1 MENIELRKDFHQGL
15 APLSA
20 QRIFEMP
27 SRKLGYFGVIALLG
41 FAATAFGLAPMVPDA
56 AESPRRLVTQPL
68 ATIDVAP
75 QIAPLENQDFQLFYG
90 DVTRSS
96 DTFDGLLR
104 RLNVTDSGAAEFLRT
119 DATANRLLAGR
130 AGKMVQVRT
139 DSKGRLLQLV
149 ARYPAE
155 QPELIATHFTRLTIE
170 ASTDSSFVSRLESVA
185 LSSQLRMGTG
195 TIESS
200 LFAATD
206 EARIPDPIATQ
217 MAEIFSGDI
226 DFHREL
232 RKDDSFSVLF
242 EVPTADGEPINW
254 NQGTGRVLA
263 AEFINRGRSHAA
275 VWFQEGNS
283 KGAYFDFNGQSKQRN
298 FLSSPMEFSRVTS
311 GFAMRLH
318 PILNTWRKHK
328 GVDYGAPTGTPVR
341 SVADGVVDFAGWQN
355 GYGNVVSIKH
365 DGYKSTLYAHLSRIN
380 VKLGQKVNQG
390 EYVGAVGATG
400 WATGPHLHFE
410 LKVKGEHKDP
420 LILAKSSDSVA
431 ISADA
436 RSQFLQQ
443 SSLARSKLMAAQTL
457 SSSGQIAE

>member
-1 MENIELRKDFHQGL
+1 MKNTELRKDFHPGL

-20 QRIFEMP
+20 QRIFGKH
-27 SRKLGYFGVIALLG
+27 SRKLGHFGAITLLG

-56 AESPRRLVTQPL
+56 AEVPRRLVTESL
-68 ATIDVAP
+68 ATIEVDSQLAE
-75 QIAPLENQDFQLFYG
+75 LESQDLQLFYG

-104 RLNVTDSGAAEFLRT
+104 RLNVTDSHAAEFLRT
-119 DATANRLLAGR
+119 DATAKKLLAGR
-130 AGKMVQVRT
+130 GGKMVQVRT
-139 DSKGRLLQLV
+139 DSKGQLLQLV
-149 ARYPAE
+149 ARYAAE
-155 QPELIATHFTRLTIE
+155 QTQMIATHFSRLTIE
-170 ASTDSSFVSRLESVA
+170 RSSDSSFVSRIETVA

-206 EARIPDPIATQ
+206 AARIPDPIATQ

-242 EVPTADGEPINW
+242 EIPTADGEPINW

-263 AEFINRGRSHAA
+263 AEFINRGRSYSA
-275 VWFQEGNS
+275 VWFQDETS
-283 KGAYFDFNGQSKQRN
+283 KGAYFDFNGQSRQRN

-341 SVADGVVDFAGWQN
+341 SVADGVVDFAGWQS

-365 DGYKSTLYAHLSRIN
+365 DGDKSTLYAHLSRIN
-380 VKLGQKVNQG
+380 VKLGQKVSQG

-420 LILAKSSDSVA
+420 LILAKASESVE

-436 RSQFLQQ
+436 RPRFFQQ
-443 SSLARSKLMAAQTL
+443 ASLARSQLMAAQTL
-457 SSSGQIAE
+457 SSSGQTAE